1 MSTGIAPDAPTTVIA
16 PGGDP
21 ALGGDIALVHAL
33 RRGDEAAF
41 ADLVHQL
48 HPSMVRL
55 AQLFVRD
62 RATAEEVVQEAWV
75 GVLQGLDGFEGRSA
89 LRTWIFRIVANKA
102 RTRGRREARTVPFS
116 AFATED
122 SDDDGGSADS
132 DRFWGLGTSTV
143 GYWQAPPE
151 PWLDAEG
158 RVLAAEARDVV
169 DAAIA
174 ALPERQRAVITL
186 RDVMGWDAD
195 EVCNELDITATNQ
208 RVLLHRARTAV
219 RHALEEYLHAA

>member
-1 MSTGIAPDAPTTVIA
+1 VSTGFAPDASSTIVA
-16 PGGDP
+16 PGEDP
-21 ALGGDIALVHAL
+21 SVGGDMALVAAL

-41 ADLVHQL
+41 AALVHQL

-116 AFATED
+116 AFAA
-122 SDDDGGSADS
+122 DDGDDEGSATDA
-132 DRFWGLGTSTV
+132 DRFWGLGSSTV
-143 GYWQAPPE
+143 GHWQAPPE
-151 PWLDAEG
+151 PWVDAEG
-158 RVLAAEARDVV
+158 RVLAAETREVV

-186 RDVMGWDAD
+186 RDVEGWEAE
-195 EVCNELDITATNQ
+195 EVCNALDITATNQ
-208 RVLLHRARTAV
+208 RVLLHRARMAV
-219 RHALEEYLHAA
+219 RHALEEHMHAA

>member
-1 MSTGIAPDAPTTVIA
+1 VSTGFAPDASTTLIA
-16 PGGDP
+16 PGDDP
-21 ALGGDIALVHAL
+21 AAGGDMALVGAL
-33 RRGDEAAF
+33 RRGDESAF
-41 ADLVHQL
+41 AALVHQL

-116 AFATED
+116 AFA
-122 SDDDGGSADS
+122 SDDGDDDASSTDA
-132 DRFWGLGTSTV
+132 DRFWGLGSNAV
-143 GYWQAPPE
+143 GHWQAPPE
-151 PWLDAEG
+151 PWVDAEG
-158 RVLAAEARDVV
+158 RVLASETREVV

-174 ALPERQRAVITL
+174 TLPERQRAVITL
-186 RDVMGWDAD
+186 RDIEGWEAE
-195 EVCNELDITATNQ
+195 EVCNALDITATNQ

-219 RHALEEYLHAA
+219 RHALEAYMHAA

>member
-1 MSTGIAPDAPTTVIA
+1 VSTGIAPDAPTTVIA

-122 SDDDGGSADS
+122 GDDDGGSTDS

-219 RHALEEYLHAA
+219 RHALEAYLHAA

>member
-122 SDDDGGSADS
+122 GDDDGGSADS

>member
-122 SDDDGGSADS
+122 GDDDGGSTDS

-219 RHALEEYLHAA
+219 RHALEAYLHAA